1 MSRLIVMSKL
11 WAENRSS
18 DCEGFLSR
26 TCAPAAA
33 SGTCNSLSMSETYRE
48 KPEAWKLG
56 TFP

>member
-1 MSRLIVMSKL
+1 MMSKL